1 MKKDIPKCIN
11 GTTACNSDFDLD
23 VEGEL
28 APQEPGDFSFIY
40 GGKDHKLLAKKGKE
54 VFYVWVEFYSDED
67 LTEYNYSSVHNE
79 SPKEAYARML
89 AKK

>member
-1 MKKDIPKCIN
+1 MWQMRPYVVLIASPMV
-11 GTTACNSDFDLD
+11 D
-23 VEGEL
+23 VYKR
-28 APQEPGDFSFIY
+28 Q
-40 GGKDHKLLAKKGKE
+40 
-54 VFYVWVEFYSDED
+54 WVEFYSDED